1 MFLLPPNNFIDSYNY
16 KVSESFNEQKE
27 NYKLISQIV
36 NAKMKAYT
44 LIYRTGV
51 GHIYDTPRTE
61 KKVADNSVLNNNP
74 IWLDI
79 VRSKDQNSGSLILK
93 INDKNVIFQSA
104 AKKKTN
110 LFGKYRNLKM
120 VI

>member
-44 LIYRTGV
+44 LIYRTG
-51 GHIYDTPRTE
+51 GHHIYDTPRTE
-61 KKVADNSVLNNNP
+61 KKLP
-74 IWLDI
+74 T
-79 VRSKDQNSGSLILK
+79 ILC
-93 INDKNVIFQSA
+93 
-104 AKKKTN
+104 
-110 LFGKYRNLKM
+110 
-120 VI
+120 